1 MGGGTRPR
9 GIRTSPGA
17 ANALARPPR
26 DGWSGR
32 DGGAALTELAA
43 PTRALS
49 PLLAQASEQALAE
62 LLADAR
68 EVRLDAREWLFRA
81 DDPGESCF
89 VVVSG
94 RLEVV
99 MDTDDGPRVVR
110 ALGPGA
116 AVGELALL
124 TGEPRS
130 ASVRALRDCRLLAL
144 DADRFGALL
153 ERDAGFAASMA
164 RELARLLQR
173 SGGVEQQAA
182 RVAVIAVAGDGAA
195 RVAQALARSLGRW
208 GSVATLDG
216 AGLEASGF
224 AAAADQAEARHGYVL
239 LVDGGADPS
248 WSAFCRR
255 QADRVL
261 VAVGRERGA
270 YGLVPGCELLLVDV
284 RREEIAGLLD
294 AHAPRAH
301 HVVPGG
307 EGFTDGMARVAR
319 RLTGR
324 SLGVVLSG
332 GGARGFAHIGA
343 LGALADAGFLLD
355 RVGGCSMGS
364 LIAAMAASGWDADEV
379 ADHCRDEL
387 VRRSPF
393 NDYTLP
399 RVALIRSRKA
409 GAMLER
415 LFGDVLVEELERPLF
430 TVSADLLSSRL
441 VVHRR
446 GTVVY
451 AVGASMSI
459 PGVAPPVRRF
469 GGLLVDGGVLNN
481 LPVDHMAETGEGPV
495 VAVDVI
501 RRLEAPREGEEPPLP
516 SITETL
522 ARATV
527 LGSVERAERNRALA
541 RLVIAPE
548 VQDVALREW
557 SALDRAVD
565 AGRRAAED
573 ALARGG
579 ADDLREVLEASVQ
592 AGAAS

>member
-1 MGGGTRPR
+1 M
-9 GIRTSPGA
+9 
-17 ANALARPPR
+17 
-26 DGWSGR
+26 
-32 DGGAALTELAA
+32 TELASGHQVS
-43 PTRALS
+43 S
-49 PLLAQASEQALAE
+49 PLLSGASEHVLDE

-68 EVRLDAREWLFRA
+68 ERRLDAREWLFRA
-81 DDPGESCF
+81 GDAADSCF
-89 VVVSG
+89 LVVSG

-99 MDTDDGPRVVR
+99 VETDEGPRVVR

-130 ASVRALRDCRLLAL
+130 AAVRALRDTRLLEL
-144 DADRFGALL
+144 DAVRFGALL
-153 ERDAGFAASMA
+153 EREPAFGASVA
-164 RELARLLQR
+164 RELARQLQR
-173 SGGVEQQAA
+173 SGGIEQPQA
-182 RVAVIAVAGDGAA
+182 RVAVIAVAGDGAR
-195 RVAQALARSLGRW
+195 RVAAELARTLARW

-216 AGLEASGF
+216 SGLEADGF
-224 AAAADQAEARHGYVL
+224 HAAADEAEKRHGYVV
-239 LVDGGADPS
+239 LVDDGIDAR

-255 QADRVL
+255 QADRVV
-261 VAVGRERGA
+261 VAVGPERGA
-270 YGLVPGCELLLVDV
+270 HGLAPGCELLLVGV
-284 RREEIAGLLD
+284 PPNRVAGLLD

-301 HVVPGG
+301 HVVSDG
-307 EGFTDGMARVAR
+307 EGFAEGIARVAR

-332 GGARGFAHIGA
+332 GGARGFAHVGA
-343 LGALADAGFLLD
+343 LGALADAGFVLD
-355 RVGGCSMGS
+355 RIGGCSMGS
-364 LIAAMAASGWDADEV
+364 LIAAMAACGRDAEEI
-379 ADHCRDEL
+379 AAACREEL

-415 LFGDVLVEELERPLF
+415 IFSDALVEELERPLF

-446 GTVVY
+446 GTVVS

-459 PGVAPPVRRF
+459 PGVAPPVRRL

-541 RLVIAPE
+541 RLLIAPD

-557 SALDRAVD
+557 SALERAVD

-573 ALARGG
+573 ALAGGG
-579 ADDLREVLEASVQ
+579 ADDLREALD
-592 AGAAS
+592 GAVR